1 EGSGRRHVTGLD
13 LRRLQLV
20 TAVLDRAGVGV
31 GRSDVFGASPGG
43 VRLDDPACDLAV
55 AAAVASAA
63 TGVAP
68 PEGAAFVGEIALT
81 GRVHAAPAMAQRL
94 QAARAAGCTSVY
106 APAGAGPGT
115 TDLLVIP
122 VAEVRD
128 ALGWALPPASMR
140 PRSLPA

>member
-1 EGSGRRHVTGLD
+1 M
-13 LRRLQLV
+13 
-20 TAVLDRAGVGV
+20 
-31 GRSDVFGASPGG
+31 
-43 VRLDDPACDLAV
+43 

-106 APAGAGPGT
+106 APAGAEPGT
-115 TDLLVIP
+115 ADLLVIP